1 MELEDAIPESD
12 VAGIRVC
19 ELSKH
24 RGSNPEMYHCIRRG
38 EPLSSVWMNVGCCA
52 DRKITW

>member
-1 MELEDAIPESD
+1 VELEDAIPESD